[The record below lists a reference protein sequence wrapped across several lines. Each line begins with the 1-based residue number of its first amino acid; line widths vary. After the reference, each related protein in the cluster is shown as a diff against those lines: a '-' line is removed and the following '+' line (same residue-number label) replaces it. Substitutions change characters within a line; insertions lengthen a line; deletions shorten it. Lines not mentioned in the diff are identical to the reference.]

1 MVLSTFAVAAVI
13 SPFTFKTSGI
23 ELEWILWRLLS
34 WVASGFVGLI
44 ALLRGQEHSWIVM
57 VVAILGV
64 VTAPTIPFL
73 GFVVQGV
80 LYDLNSPWYSP

>member
-1 MVLSTFAVAAVI
+1 
-13 SPFTFKTSGI
+13 
-23 ELEWILWRLLS
+23 LS

-64 VTAPTIPFL
+64 VTVPTIPFL

-80 LYDLNSPWYSP
+80 LYDLTHLGIAHKAVPRLLHTGAGHP